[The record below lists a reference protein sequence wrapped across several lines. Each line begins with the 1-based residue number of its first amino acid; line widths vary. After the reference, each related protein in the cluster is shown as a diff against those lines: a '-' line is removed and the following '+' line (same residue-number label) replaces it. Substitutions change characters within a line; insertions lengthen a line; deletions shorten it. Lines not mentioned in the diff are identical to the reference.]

1 MICGISLNGQLLE
14 PGNVVLSCLPGDDDV
29 TLVIKDISQ
38 LGMLWMN
45 PANHNV
51 DQSSNVPAGK
61 QFTAADF
68 EGNWI
73 YSTAI
78 DERDGTVYAATE
90 GVYSGTASTPSAIGQ
105 SPVEPIIYKVDPST
119 CVISRVATLPE
130 ELGIGYIS
138 LDTTRNMIFATNMDD
153 GMIYGVDMFTGA
165 IIDTWDFGAP
175 DSNGTGEYPDIGDR
189 LLGVDYNYGDGKL
202 YYSVWTDNR
211 FDASTVNNN
220 VRSIQLDAAGNFLPA
235 TDQLEITL
243 PLPNGVDYT
252 QPVGDIEF
260 NDAGDKVLLA
270 ETPFVTNISSADTTI
285 APSSH
290 DARLTCWMNVGGTWM
305 QCPAAPGN
313 NQGTFD
319 VGDQTTYDGL
329 NSRGGADWAYKS
341 VDGCSFEGDEDF
353 VVTTGDFLKDITL
366 YGFQFTEATGGN
378 NTNSILVDG
387 DYTQGQSKYVYA
399 DIDVYKPKPVYDVEL
414 NKTVSTTTAAL
425 GDIVTYTIEV
435 FNNSCDTVH
444 NVTVLDTLPTGAVYS
459 AHTPAGS
466 NYNPTTG
473 LWTLGDIPQGETITL
488 SIDVTL
494 TSTGSFYNLAEINGM
509 DELDEDS
516 TPNNGNSFEDDID
529 AACVS
534 VPILLPCDDSGV
546 TITAASGYATYTW
559 YKDGVAITGESGQ
572 SIIAQESGSYTYEVS
587 ENGCTIGT
595 CCAIEVEEQTCCD
608 TFAIFE
614 NDDEICNGADANI
627 GVDSIQ
633 NATAPYTYIW
643 STGDNT
649 ADISITGL
657 TSDSTF
663 YVTITDAN
671 DCMGMDTVTVVVYA
685 DLSCTSAETSA
696 PTCGASNGEATVTIV
711 GGTAP
716 YTYLWDDVSAQT
728 TEVASGLTA
737 GVYSVVVTDAN
748 DCTTSCSVTLTDI
761 GGPSC
766 TAAETSAPTCGA
778 SNGEAAV
785 MVSEGTAP
793 YTYLWDDASGQTT
806 ASATGLAAG
815 TYTVE
820 VTDANNC
827 TTSCSVTL
835 TDIGGPSCLAAE
847 TSAPTCGASNGEAAV
862 TVSEGTAPYTYLWDD
877 ASGQTTAS
885 ATGLAAGTYT
895 VAVTDAN
902 NCTTSCSVTLT
913 DVGGPTCTAEEIT
926 APTCGASNG
935 EASVTVSEG
944 TAPYTYLWDDASG
957 QTTASATGLPA
968 GTYTVEVTDANNCT
982 TNCSVTLTDVGGPTC
997 TAGEITAPT
1006 CGASNGEAAVTVS
1019 EGTAPYTYL
1028 WDDAS
1033 GQTTASATGL
1043 AAGTYA
1049 VEVTDAN
1056 NCTTSCSVTLTDV
1069 GGPTCTAEE
1078 ITAPTCG
1085 ASNGEASVTVSEGT
1099 APYTYLWDD
1108 ASGQTTASAIGLQA
1122 GTYTVEVT
1130 DANNCTTSCSVTL
1143 TDVGGPTCTA
1153 EEITAPTCGA
1163 SNGEAAVTVSEGT
1176 APYTYLWDDASG
1188 QTTASATGL
1197 PAGTYTVA
1205 VTDANNCTTSCS
1217 VTLTDVG
1224 GPTCTAGEITA
1235 PTCGASNGEA
1245 AVTVSEGTAPYTYLW
1260 DDASGQTTASAT
1272 GLAAGTYTVAVTDA
1286 NNCTTSCSVTLTD
1299 VGGPTCTAGEITAPT
1314 CGASNGEVLVTVS
1327 EGTAPYT
1334 YLWDDASG
1342 QTTASATGLA
1352 AGTYTVAVTDANN
1365 CTTSCSVTLTDVGG
1379 PICTAGEITAPTC
1392 GASNGEAAVTVSE
1405 GTAPYT
1411 YLWDDASGQTT
1422 ASATGLAAG
1431 TYTVAVTDAN
1441 NCTTSCSV
1449 TLTDVGGP
1457 TCTAGEITA
1466 PTCGASNGET
1476 SVTVSEGTAPYTYLW
1491 DDASGQTTASAT
1503 GLAAGTYTVAVTD
1516 ANNCTTSCSVT
1527 LTDVGGPTCTA
1538 EEITAPTCGASNGEA
1553 AVTVS
1558 EGTAPYTY
1566 LWDDASGQTTA
1577 SATGLPAG
1585 TYTVAVTD
1593 ANNCTTSC
1601 SVTLSDIVGPSCEI
1615 INSTNPDCQSS
1626 NGEATVTVTEGTA
1639 PFTYL
1644 WNDVSGQTTA
1654 TATGLP
1660 QGTYIVIVTDA
1671 NNCSTS
1677 CEVSLSEVNCSY
1689 DLALRKTINN
1699 VATPGPYNQG
1709 STVTYIID
1717 VFNQGSLDASNIE
1730 VTDYVPAGMS
1740 FISSPD
1746 FSGTAPHTALIAN
1759 LAAGSNTSLEI
1770 TLQIDSDFMGT
1781 SITNNAEI
1789 TADDGEDADSTPGS
1803 EDGSVSDPNDDDID
1817 DTTGGDDYDPATIQ
1831 INQVYDLAL
1840 RKTVDNVAT
1849 PGPFGPGSNVTY
1861 IIEVFNQGTL
1871 DANNVEVTDYIP
1883 SGMSFVS
1890 SPDFSATAP
1899 HTATIASLSAGG
1911 NSSLEITL
1919 QIDNNFMGDALIN
1932 NAEITAD
1939 DGDDSDSVPASEDGS
1954 APDDNDDD
1962 IDDTT
1967 GGDDYDPASISVN
1980 QVYDLALRKT
1990 IDNAATPGP
1999 FSQGSNVTYS
2009 IEVFNQGTLDAANI
2023 EITDFIP
2030 AGMSFVSS
2038 PDFSATVPHTATI
2051 ASLSAGTSTS
2061 IEITLQ
2067 IDSDFMGTSLT
2078 NNAEITADD
2087 GDDADSTPGSGA
2099 GSNPDIID
2107 DDIDDTTGGDDYD
2120 RADISVEQVYDLALR
2135 KTVDSSTPGPYEQGS
2150 SIAYVIEVFN
2160 QGTLDA
2166 TNIEVTDY
2174 IPTGMS
2180 FVSSPD
2186 FSTTAPHTAT
2196 IASLSAGTSTSLE
2209 ITLQIDTGYMGTSI
2223 SNNAEITAD
2232 DGDDVDSTPASEDG
2246 STSDPNDDDIDD
2258 STGGDDY
2265 DPSTI
2270 EVVQVYD
2277 LALIKELNTTVS
2289 PGPFVP
2295 GDEVVFT
2302 INVFN
2307 QGTLDASNVEITDY
2321 IPSGMSLSLSDSN
2334 GWVVQAS
2341 GDASVIVPSV
2351 LAGNSA
2357 SIDIVLTID
2366 ATFSGLEITN
2376 WAEISA
2382 DDGDDQDSEA
2392 DSSNFSTD
2400 GEVDNLDNDNVIDNT
2415 NGDEDD
2421 HDPANI
2427 EVLQGFIGDFVWK
2440 DLNGN
2445 GQQDPNE
2452 PGVPNVIIILNDCNG
2467 VEIDR
2472 VTTDSDGA
2480 YSFEGLLPGDYQLKV
2495 DLSTIDNDCIIVDP
2509 YVGGDNNTDSDFGSH
2524 GFAACITLAP
2534 GDRDST
2540 IDLGLLP
2547 LASLGDFVWHDL
2559 NGNGIQDGGEPFL
2572 EGVGVDLYDENGI
2585 IIKSTVTDSNGQYI
2599 FEGLNPG
2606 RYYVQFSP
2614 PEGFTITSPNS
2625 GNDNN
2630 SDSNLDGSNGI
2641 NTSSFTTLSPGEH
2654 DPSWDAGFYMC
2665 VPFGDLVFYDL
2676 NENDQFDSDE
2686 NGLNGLIVT
2695 LYRKYGD
2702 QWVEFDDE
2710 ITGNNP
2716 NGASDDGYFKFCVPP
2731 GSYYVSINVP
2741 PIDLVPV
2748 RPGQGSEEN
2757 DSDLTGDFGM
2767 HTTGE
2772 IIVQSGDTRCDIG
2785 LGYYPMSSFGD
2796 IVWRDDNADG
2806 VRQNHESGFEGVKVE
2821 AYDVQNNMINSATT
2835 NGAGIYRL
2843 DNLQKDQY
2851 YLKFN
2856 PPAGYSFSTSNSTT
2870 NDGLDSDVD
2879 HSNGA
2884 NTTGVYTTAPGVHMP
2899 NVDAGLV
2906 VGVALPVD
2914 LVSFVGQYRSDFVY
2928 LSWATATEIN
2938 TEYFAVERRHESE
2951 DEFMGITRQPAF
2963 GSAYKYQL
2971 NDYNI
2976 LNSGTYYYR
2985 LRIIDTDGSEELSD
2999 VISVDIDRDRNGIN
3013 LYPNPSIDKV
3023 NIEFTLG
3030 DSKNVRIDIF
3040 NVDGRMI
3047 GEAVINKTI
3056 NKGKTLTELDLRS
3069 IPAGVYSV
3077 KIQLDNNVITK
3088 PLIVLEN

>member
-1 MICGISLNGQLLE
+1 MRSATLLFRSLKITVILSMICGISLNGQLLE

-815 TYTVE
+815 TYTV
-820 VTDANNC
+820 
-827 TTSCSVTL
+827 
-835 TDIGGPSCLAAE
+835 
-847 TSAPTCGASNGEAAV
+847 
-862 TVSEGTAPYTYLWDD
+862 
-877 ASGQTTAS
+877 
-885 ATGLAAGTYT
+885 
-895 VAVTDAN
+895 AVTDAN

-968 GTYTVEVTDANNCT
+968 GTYTVE
-982 TNCSVTLTDVGGPTC
+982 
-997 TAGEITAPT
+997 
-1006 CGASNGEAAVTVS
+1006 
-1019 EGTAPYTYL
+1019 
-1028 WDDAS
+1028 
-1033 GQTTASATGL
+1033 
-1043 AAGTYA
+1043 
-1049 VEVTDAN
+1049 
-1056 NCTTSCSVTLTDV
+1056 
-1069 GGPTCTAEE
+1069 
-1078 ITAPTCG
+1078 
-1085 ASNGEASVTVSEGT
+1085 
-1099 APYTYLWDD
+1099 
-1108 ASGQTTASAIGLQA
+1108 
-1122 GTYTVEVT
+1122 
-1130 DANNCTTSCSVTL
+1130 
-1143 TDVGGPTCTA
+1143 
-1153 EEITAPTCGA
+1153 
-1163 SNGEAAVTVSEGT
+1163 
-1176 APYTYLWDDASG
+1176 
-1188 QTTASATGL
+1188 
-1197 PAGTYTVA
+1197 
-1205 VTDANNCTTSCS
+1205 
-1217 VTLTDVG
+1217 
-1224 GPTCTAGEITA
+1224 
-1235 PTCGASNGEA
+1235 
-1245 AVTVSEGTAPYTYLW
+1245 
-1260 DDASGQTTASAT
+1260 
-1272 GLAAGTYTVAVTDA
+1272 
-1286 NNCTTSCSVTLTD
+1286 
-1299 VGGPTCTAGEITAPT
+1299 
-1314 CGASNGEVLVTVS
+1314 
-1327 EGTAPYT
+1327 
-1334 YLWDDASG
+1334 
-1342 QTTASATGLA
+1342 
-1352 AGTYTVAVTDANN
+1352 
-1365 CTTSCSVTLTDVGG
+1365 
-1379 PICTAGEITAPTC
+1379 
-1392 GASNGEAAVTVSE
+1392 
-1405 GTAPYT
+1405 
-1411 YLWDDASGQTT
+1411 
-1422 ASATGLAAG
+1422 
-1431 TYTVAVTDAN
+1431 
-1441 NCTTSCSV
+1441 
-1449 TLTDVGGP
+1449 
-1457 TCTAGEITA
+1457 
-1466 PTCGASNGET
+1466 
-1476 SVTVSEGTAPYTYLW
+1476 
-1491 DDASGQTTASAT
+1491 
-1503 GLAAGTYTVAVTD
+1503 VTD

-2150 SIAYVIEVFN
+2150 NIAYVIEVFN